1 MQPNSPKTENTL
13 DDHLDIEADLAY
25 SEKLHGLTSG
35 HLQETK
41 QLLKNIEQ
49 LQADARILVDENKEF
64 REQIAAKDIYIAELE
79 ARVKQLE
86 ERPNIVAD
94 HYFEHF
100 TANNVLT
107 VPKQTGKR
115 SKSKHIDNPN
125 QLFLELWKDNPIGIL

>member
-86 ERPNIVAD
+86 ARPNIVAD

-107 VPKQTGKR
+107 VTKQTGKR

-125 QLFLELWKDNPIGIL
+125 QLFLELWKDNPTGIL